1 MTLTIIRNI
10 DSSYQ
15 VNSAYLDDYD
25 SMFFV
30 STVSIIKAK
39 HVHGSFTLF
48 LLVGKG
54 AVLLYIELALLF
66 DLKSK
71 RSLILSIVE
80 AKRVEDSLAWLQIK
94 EGRNKEVKKKRKK
107 ERKRKRKRER

>member
-1 MTLTIIRNI
+1 MILTKSRNI
-10 DSSYQ
+10 NLSYQ

-30 STVSIIKAK
+30 STVSIIKAQ

-94 EGRNKEVKKKRKK
+94 KGINK
-107 ERKRKRKRER
+107 